1 MVSAPHE
8 AMHRIFQE
16 YPGLISQLSDV
27 LGLALPPLV
36 SAEPLTVDL
45 TESEPLERRVDT
57 LLHVETEGDGPFL
70 LVVEAQ
76 GKKDP
81 GKKASWPYYVTYLH
95 NKYRLPVLLLVICQD
110 HATAAWAARPITI
123 GLPQCPTV
131 TARPLVAGPHNMP
144 VITNVA
150 EARKDL
156 PLATLAAITHA
167 DNPDVDAIL
176 KTMSVALRDTPEA
189 IAGPVVEFIAQG
201 LGNRPAAQQWR
212 NLVAVDLSFYTSP
225 LSEEIRDEGRAQRGA
240 EDVLRVLGARG
251 IEISDWTRDKVTACT
266 DPELL
271 SQWLVRAAVAATGD
285 EIFAEELSGDR
296 QDAVPVPVASH
307 WPDSA
312 RPANSEG
319 A

>member
-16 YPGLISQLSDV
+16 YPNLFSKLSHV
-27 LGLALPPLV
+27 LGLELPPPV
-36 SAEPLTVDL
+36 SAELLTVDL
-45 TESEPLERRVDT
+45 TENEPLERRVDT
-57 LLHVETEGDGPFL
+57 LLRIETQNDGPFL
-70 LVVEAQ
+70 LVIEAQ

-81 GKKASWPYYVTYLH
+81 GKTASWPYYVTYLN

-110 HATAAWAARPITI
+110 HATATWAARPITI
-123 GLPQCPTV
+123 GLPQWPTV
-131 TARPLVAGPHNMP
+131 TTRPLVAGPHNMP

-156 PLATLAAITHA
+156 ALATLSAITHA

-176 KTMSVALRDTPEA
+176 KTMSVALRDTPES
-189 IAGPVVEFIAQG
+189 IAEPIVELIAQG

-225 LSEEIRDEGRAQRGA
+225 LSEEIRDEGRTQGRTEGRTEGRVERGA
-240 EDVLRVLGARG
+240 ADILLVLGARG
-251 IEISDWTRDKVTACT
+251 IAIGNRAREKITACT

-285 EIFAEELSGDR
+285 EVFGEEQTSADR
-296 QDAVPVPVASH
+296 
-307 WPDSA
+307 
-312 RPANSEG
+312 
-319 A
+319 